1 MGDVLSFE
9 LEARRLLKLSKDA
22 ADSLMRGGIN
32 PLLEYVEAK
41 REFRKKF
48 ADESSIMAI
57 RDPNERNNLK
67 RLLRGETP
75 VDRIINA
82 MGGTSNTDTQYE
94 FDELSEL
101 ASDLF
106 YSWFCGEDYVEAMIN
121 IDRALLE
128 NPPPPAWENIFAE
141 ARSCL
146 AFQQYRATVM
156 VCRLLLE
163 RCVVTVLESRGQT
176 FTDGYGNVKYRSC
189 FRDIADKNPK
199 KRQELLDLYDD
210 ISRVVHGTIKV
221 GKTEAREFIRRTVL
235 AVEFMAA
242 KIPK

>member
-128 NPPPPAWENIFAE
+128 NPPPTCMGKHLCG
-141 ARSCL
+141 S
-146 AFQQYRATVM
+146 
-156 VCRLLLE
+156 
-163 RCVVTVLESRGQT
+163 
-176 FTDGYGNVKYRSC
+176 
-189 FRDIADKNPK
+189 
-199 KRQELLDLYDD
+199 QELSRLSAIPGDGDGLPTTSRAMRRHCSRIQGTD
-210 ISRVVHGTIKV
+210 IYRWVRQ
-221 GKTEAREFIRRTVL
+221 REI
-235 AVEFMAA
+235 
-242 KIPK
+242 